1 MPARLSLGTVL
12 VPTRCCDPSLE
23 ALAWATSLAETSQ
36 AELHLLHVVEKP
48 HLALCGVQLMS
59 FSAPFL
65 VRRLK
70 RKAEVRMAALAS
82 EWESKLTVKRVARVG
97 VPLVEILGYVYEHEI
112 DVIVMGVHA
121 RGAVGHMLSGSLA
134 ERVVRQAPCPV
145 LTVRPRPRAG
155 RFGTKRDQGTPVEWS
170 SFLGHVRSD
179 TRSREDLVGRS
190 D

>member
-1 MPARLSLGTVL
+1 MPARLSLGTIL
-12 VPTRCCDPSLE
+12 VPTRCFDPSLE

-48 HLALCGVQLMS
+48 HLALCGAQLMS

-82 EWESKLTVKRVARVG
+82 EWESKFTVKRVVRVG
-97 VPLVEILGYVYEHEI
+97 VPLVEILGYAYEHEI
-112 DVIVMGVHA
+112 DAIVMGVHA
-121 RGAVGHMLSGSLA
+121 RGGVGHVLLGSLA
-134 ERVVRQAPCPV
+134 GRVVRQAPCPV
-145 LTVRPRPRAG
+145 LTVHPRPRAG
-155 RFGTKRDQGTPVEWS
+155 RSGPKRDQGTPVEGS
-170 SFLGHVRSD
+170 SFLGRASSD
-179 TRSREDLVGRS
+179 TTSREDLAGSS